1 MKHIKLFENFKL
13 SDIRNIISELRDL
26 CYELDD
32 EGISW
37 EIHPDKEIRRNILS
51 FQLRDLIDKERSDKV
66 DFYLNI
72 DVNNKLTDKVKRS
85 GMFSAPEWFIEF
97 LKRVEDA
104 MSYYGFKTLVSV
116 RLAGSR
122 ENLENIDELVD
133 YRGLVWSVRL
143 EFELDKI

>member
-13 SDIRNIISELRDL
+13 SDIKNIISELRDL

-37 EIHPDKEIRRNILS
+37 KIHPDNEIRRNILS

-97 LKRVEDA
+97 LKRVEDV
-104 MSYYGFKTLVSV
+104 MSYYGFKTSV
-116 RLAGSR
+116 ILAGSR
-122 ENLENIDELVD
+122 KHLENIDELVD
-133 YRGLVWSVRL
+133 YRGLVWAVRL